1 MNNSKKQKFVIL
13 LRKSLLTMNRVFL
26 FTFVIFLSGCS
37 MNHYEKG
44 KEYMTEKQYSEAI
57 EEFQKIDPG
66 EKDYRMSQSKIS
78 YIQGLLAFNDS
89 LMQAAEMNLRKV
101 EADDEFYHDSQLM
114 LDKIRQKNERFVSQ
128 PKDTV
133 IIREEIT
140 GTKGI
145 EKEKEAETAPSDAEL
160 TGRYTSQME
169 DIINRFESLYQS
181 AYTASTENKK
191 NYLSNM
197 RSALNQ
203 LNTLSYRAKEKDAGA
218 LELKQKAND
227 WMNKRISFISKLIAD
242 NTIAETNTSR
252 SLKEEGDKLYYSVVT
267 QLKKVK

>member
-1 MNNSKKQKFVIL
+1 MNILKNQTSFKPFLYLKIGLIL
-13 LRKSLLTMNRVFL
+13 L
-26 FTFVIFLSGCS
+26 VIGVVIGGCS
-37 MNHYEKG
+37 GMNHYEKG
-44 KEYMTEKQYSEAI
+44 KDFMAKKQYTEAI
-57 EEFQKIDPG
+57 SEFQKIDPG
-66 EKDYRMSQSKIS
+66 EKDFRLGQSKIS

-89 LMQAAEMNLRKV
+89 LLQAAEMNLRKV

-114 LDKIRQKNERFVSQ
+114 LEKIRQKNERFVSQ

-160 TGRYTSQME
+160 TGRYVSQME
-169 DIINRFESLYQS
+169 DIINKFESLYQS
-181 AYTASTENKK
+181 AHVAAVDSKK

-197 RSALNQ
+197 RSSLSQFNSLN
-203 LNTLSYRAKEKDAGA
+203 YRAKEKDAGA
-218 LELKQKAND
+218 LELKQKTND

-242 NTIAETNTSR
+242 NTISETNTSR
-252 SLKEEGDKLYYSVVT
+252 S
-267 QLKKVK
+267 